1 MIQRIDVSVKM
12 RDGVALSTDIRMPDG
27 PGPFPVIVVRTPYN
41 NTGFAA
47 GDCGIP
53 SGYAV
58 VKQDCRGRF
67 DSEGRFNPFFEA
79 EDGADTLAWVKAQP
93 WCDGRLGMLGNS
105 YCATAQLTAAWS
117 RPPGLLAITPG
128 VMGCDLFKDLIYYN
142 GVFNLSLAFVW
153 GMAVS
158 GRSGQTHDTTD
169 LQKVF
174 RHLPLETMD
183 EAAGFHAPHF
193 REWLAH
199 PLYDAHWAAA
209 SVERHY
215 ADFDLPILHS
225 GGWYDFYGEG
235 TTLNFAGIRAKG
247 GPRAR
252 AAQRLV
258 MGPWQHGLGGRQAG
272 QLDFGESAVT
282 GMDGLYKRWIDRWVL
297 GMPNGADRE
306 APVRIFIMGT
316 NVWRDEQEWP
326 LARAV
331 ETDHFLGSR
340 GAANTL
346 YGDGVLLG
354 RPAGGSD
361 CDRYVYNPENP
372 APTMGGAAYSAPGG
386 PTDHAPLERRED
398 VLVYTGE
405 RLDAPMEVTGPV
417 RAVLFVSSD
426 CVDTDFVVRLCDV
439 HPDGRS
445 IILCD
450 GIARARLR
458 EGLDRE
464 VMMKPG
470 EVYELAVPMG
480 VTANV
485 FLPGHRV
492 RVEVTSSCFP
502 RFARN
507 LNTGEPVAS
516 GTRMKMAA
524 QAVWHSGAKP
534 SRVILPVVEK
544 KNSE

>member
-1 MIQRIDVSVKM
+1 MIQKIDVPVTM
-12 RDGVALSTDIRMPDG
+12 RDGVSLSADIRLPDG
-27 PGPFPVIVVRTPYN
+27 PGPFPAILIRTPYN

-47 GDCGIP
+47 GD
-53 SGYAV
+53 SGVPGGYV
-58 VKQDCRGRF
+58 VIKQDCRGRF
-67 DSEGRFNPFFEA
+67 DSAGRFTPFFEA
-79 EDGADTLAWVKAQP
+79 EDGADTIAWVKAQP
-93 WCDGRLGMLGNS
+93 WCDGRIGMLGNS
-105 YCATAQLTAAWS
+105 YCATAQLTAAWM

-142 GVFNLSLAFVW
+142 GVFNLSLAFAW

-174 RHLPLETMD
+174 WHLPLETMD
-183 EAAGFHAPHF
+183 AAAGFDAPHF

-199 PLYDAHWAAA
+199 PLYDAFWAAA

-235 TTLNFAGIRAKG
+235 TARNYAGIRATG

-252 AAQRLV
+252 AAQRLI
-258 MGPWQHGLGGRQAG
+258 MGPWPHGLGGRQTG
-272 QLDFGESAVT
+272 QLDFGEGAVM
-282 GMDGLYKRWIDRWVL
+282 GLDGVYRRWLDRWVK
-297 GMPNGADRE
+297 GEPNGADRE
-306 APVRIFIMGT
+306 APVRIFMMGT
-316 NVWRDEQEWP
+316 NAWRDEAEWP

-331 ETDHFLGSR
+331 ETPLFLGSG
-340 GAANTL
+340 GAANSL
-346 YGDGVLLG
+346 YGNGVLMD
-354 RPAGGSD
+354 RTRGGAD
-361 CDRYVYNPENP
+361 CDRFAYNPENP
-372 APTMGGAAYSAPGG
+372 APTLGGPVYSAPNG
-386 PTDHAPLERRED
+386 PTDHVPLERRDD

-405 RLDAPMEVTGPV
+405 RLAAPLEVTGPV
-417 RAVLFVSSD
+417 SGVIYVSSD
-426 CVDTDFVVRLCDV
+426 CVDTDFVMRLCDV
-439 HPDGRS
+439 YPDGRS

-464 VMMKPG
+464 VFMKPG
-470 EVYELAVPMG
+470 EVVELTVPMG
-480 VTANV
+480 VTANT
-485 FLPGHRV
+485 FLPGHCI

-516 GTRMKMAA
+516 GTRMQTAR
-524 QAVWHSGAKP
+524 QTVWHSTARP
-534 SRVILPVVEK
+534 SRVMLPVV
-544 KNSE
+544 